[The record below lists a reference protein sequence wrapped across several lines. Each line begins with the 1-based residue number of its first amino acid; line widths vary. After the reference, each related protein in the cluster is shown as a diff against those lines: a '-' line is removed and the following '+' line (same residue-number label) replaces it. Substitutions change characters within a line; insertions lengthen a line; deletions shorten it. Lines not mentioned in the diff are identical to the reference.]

1 VIDDLRMIETCFHRR
16 FIHDFD
22 GGATVSTARVRSRSA
37 PPEANAAISA
47 IHHLNFD
54 RAWVSN
60 SFSIS

>member
-1 VIDDLRMIETCFHRR
+1 MIDDLRVIETCFHRR

-22 GGATVSTARVRSRSA
+22 GGATVSTARVRSRSVMPA
-37 PPEANAAISA
+37 ANAAVSTIP
-47 IHHLNFD
+47 HLNFD